1 MKYVFFF
8 NAVFNYKSETGASKY
23 VWGIKEFDLNLSIKD
38 QVFTYSDDAE
48 CERIKSEDAFNFNLI
63 LWSMLN
69 LLLILNINQGILFK
83 VC

>member
-1 MKYVFFF
+1 MKDTFFF

-48 CERIKSEDAFNFNLI
+48 CDRIKSEDAFNFNLTAF
-63 LWSMLN
+63 
-69 LLLILNINQGILFK
+69 NQIVEK
-83 VC
+83 K